1 MRFKPGGRCTRG
13 AAVLIGVAV
22 VLTLVGYLLSRE
34 ARFPATVG
42 TLDATPAQLFPLFN
56 TREGHR
62 RAWTLASER
71 AGAGNLPPIT
81 HAAFGCTPGG
91 VGTRTCFC
99 PTGEGLGRVATLL
112 GSLVRGQGE
121 IAQSEPARRVV
132 YDIDGGFMATRR
144 TIEFEPVG
152 DGVTRVVWVEEA
164 TATNP
169 SMRYVLLGASRFPT
183 FDGVRSAAGDLAN
196 AD

>member
-1 MRFKPGGRCTRG
+1 MYTGRRGPDQRGRRADAGGLSAVPGGTVPGHRRYARCHTG
-13 AAVLIGVAV
+13 PAV
-22 VLTLVGYLLSRE
+22 
-34 ARFPATVG
+34 
-42 TLDATPAQLFPLFN
+42 PLFN